1 MPRTADFDDVRGGE
15 SMSGF
20 WYRGIHGK
28 KKAVLWCFQIA
39 GCVHQV
45 RELARVWEI
54 IDEEVVS

>member
-1 MPRTADFDDVRGGE
+1 
-15 SMSGF
+15 MSGF
-20 WYRGIHGK
+20 RYKCIHGE
-28 KKAVLWCFQIA
+28 KKAGLWCFQIA